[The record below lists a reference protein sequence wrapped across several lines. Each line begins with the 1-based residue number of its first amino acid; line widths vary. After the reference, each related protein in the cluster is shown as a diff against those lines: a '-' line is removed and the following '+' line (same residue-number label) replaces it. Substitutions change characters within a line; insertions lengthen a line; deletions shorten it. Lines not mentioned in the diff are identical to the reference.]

1 MPNWIANGLSL
12 RNLMKAVDAIVD
24 IKTVVVRADV
34 DGLGKGMAVLLDPVG
49 GLDHFGLMAGAKH
62 RGF

>member
-1 MPNWIANGLSL
+1 
-12 RNLMKAVDAIVD
+12 MKAVDAIVD

-49 GLDHFGLMAGAKH
+49 RLDHFGLMAGAKH